1 METWLTVVDVT
12 TLPEHP
18 SSWELDVLLSQF
30 QSCQDGPEKE
40 ELRKR
45 LQAII
50 ETIILFLLGPQFGV
64 AGRDDVPSTSNPT
77 GATGVSEMDVDVTSR
92 GMVVGQLCCD
102 PALFVE
108 LAKRLVKDEA
118 ARVKLKIEPL
128 VTWEVFVKV
137 VKFYLF
143 ASRITPPDQSSDKSK
158 TVLRLME
165 AIYNGDDTVATN
177 PTKKGIAEAVEML
190 IPALSPDGVE
200 HESRPGVVDNVVR
213 ILCPEFV
220 LT

>member
-1 METWLTVVDVT
+1 
-12 TLPEHP
+12 
-18 SSWELDVLLSQF
+18 
-30 QSCQDGPEKE
+30 
-40 ELRKR
+40 LRKR

-64 AGRDDVPSTSNPT
+64 AGRDDVPSTSDPT

-92 GMVVGQLCCD
+92 GMVVGQLCSD

-128 VTWEVFVKV
+128 VTC
-137 VKFYLF
+137 
-143 ASRITPPDQSSDKSK
+143 
-158 TVLRLME
+158 
-165 AIYNGDDTVATN
+165 
-177 PTKKGIAEAVEML
+177 
-190 IPALSPDGVE
+190 DGVE

-213 ILCPEFV
+213 ILFPEFV